1 MITIQGFPRIGRN
14 RELKRALEQYWSGGN
29 SAADLEAAARA
40 VRQANY
46 ALYHKAGLA
55 LAPSGD
61 FSFYDRMLDTSL
73 MLGCLPARFKAA
85 NLSGL
90 ELYFAL
96 ARGTNA
102 SGLNIA
108 PLAMRKWFNTNYHY
122 LVPEIDE
129 PVFQAD
135 ASMALSLLREAQGAG
150 FSQAV
155 PSLIGPLTYAALAQ
169 FDGPIDEIALALAKP
184 YAELIRELKAAGAER
199 IQIEEPILVLNPLP
213 FSAATARRVYDSI
226 DSSSLILQTYYAE
239 VGDNFK
245 WISNLPTAGIGLDF
259 VHGADNLAQL
269 KQHGLPAGK
278 LLVAGV
284 IDGRNIWPVDA
295 QSAQNLIAEL
305 QPWQPILAP
314 SCPLLHVPYSAKAEA
329 GVYSFAEEKLS
340 ELGVLDRGNPDDIK
354 RLTERRQSFI
364 NDTSRHNSRLQEELA
379 QACRE
384 PRGRLTDHAV
394 RAEIQQRRLNLPA
407 LPTTTIG
414 SFPQTAEI
422 RRQRRLWREGQIS
435 DRLYQDYIK
444 DLTAEVI
451 EQQEQLGLDVLV
463 HGEFERNDM
472 VEYFGEQLDG
482 VRFTKNGWVQS
493 YGSRCVKPPIIYGDI
508 TRRAPMTVELS
519 RYAQSLTAKPLK
531 GMLTGPVTILN
542 WSFVRDDIPR
552 EQVCRQLALAI
563 RHEVNDLEAAGLGII
578 QIDEAALREGL
589 PLRTESKQDYLSWAV
604 ECFKLASDGV
614 RNETQ
619 IHTHMC
625 YSEFS
630 EIIASIVA
638 MDADVITIENARAG
652 QQLLTAFKECGYPN
666 QIGPGVYDIHS
677 PLVPETG
684 EMIERLRRML
694 EVLSPKQLW
703 VNPDC
708 GLKTRQ
714 MTETMPAL
722 ANMVAAA
729 RQLRNELGLN

>member
-14 RELKRALEQYWSGGN
+14 RELKHALEQYWAGSCN
-29 SAADLEAAARA
+29 ANELEAVAQN

-46 ALYHKAGLA
+46 ALYRQAGLA
-55 LAPSGD
+55 LAPAGD
-61 FSFYDRMLDTSL
+61 FSLYDRMLDTGL
-73 MLGCLPARFKAA
+73 MLGCLPARFKSA

-90 ELYFAL
+90 ALYFAM
-96 ARGTNA
+96 ARGCNIGGA
-102 SGLNIA
+102 NIA

-122 LVPEIDE
+122 LVPEIDALT
-129 PVFQAD
+129 FQAD
-135 ASMALSLLREAQGAG
+135 ASLALTLLREAQAAG
-150 FSQAV
+150 LPKAV
-155 PSLIGPLTYAALAQ
+155 PSLIGPLTFAALAQ
-169 FDGPIDEIALALAKP
+169 TACPLEETVLALAQP
-184 YAELIRELKAAGAER
+184 YAELINQLKAAGAEL

-213 FSAATARRVYDSI
+213 FSASVARRVYDLI

-245 WISNLPTAGIGLDF
+245 WIATLPTAGIGLDF
-259 VHGADNLAQL
+259 VHGAGNLAQL
-269 KQHGLPAGK
+269 KRHGLPAGK
-278 LLVAGV
+278 QLVAGV
-284 IDGRNIWPVDA
+284 IDGRNVWPLDA
-295 QSAQNLIAEL
+295 PSTQKLIAEL

-314 SCPLLHVPYSAKAEA
+314 SCPLLHVPYSAAAET
-329 GVYSFAEEKLS
+329 GVYSFAEEKLA
-340 ELGVLDRGNPDDIK
+340 ELGVLDRGNADDIR
-354 RLTERRQSFI
+354 RLEKRRQSFT
-364 NDTSRHNSRLQEELA
+364 DDQSRHNSKLQEELA

-384 PRGRLTDHAV
+384 PRGRLSDHAV
-394 RAEIQQRRLNLPA
+394 RAEIQQRRLKLPT

-422 RRQRRLWREGQIS
+422 RRQRRLWRDGQIS
-435 DRLYQDYIK
+435 ASRYQDYIK
-444 DLTAEVI
+444 ELTAEVI
-451 EQQEQLGLDVLV
+451 EQQERLGLDVLV

-482 VRFTKNGWVQS
+482 VRFTQNGWVQS
-493 YGSRCVKPPIIYGDI
+493 YGSRCVKPPIIYGDV

-625 YSEFS
+625 YSEFG
-630 EIIASIVA
+630 EIIASIIA

-652 QQLLTAFKECGYPN
+652 QQLLEVFKESRYPN

-677 PLVPETG
+677 PLVPETA
-684 EMIERLRRML
+684 EMLERLRRML
-694 EVLSPKQLW
+694 TVLSPKQLW

-714 MTETMPAL
+714 TAETMPAL

-729 RQLRNELGLN
+729 RQLRDELAIK